1 MDTWDIALLVVAG
14 FVAVLALVRLMSR
27 RRNQLVE
34 ELLDQARRHEGSGR
48 KGRLSDAERRP
59 PPGKAA

>member
-1 MDTWDIALLVVAG
+1 MDTWDIALLAVAG
-14 FVAVLALVRLMSR
+14 LVAVLALARLMTH

-48 KGRLSDAERRP
+48 KEKPSDAERRP